1 MKLDKRNNTTS
12 KKQQQQ
18 QQQKKN
24 IDVILTKCDI
34 NANFAIYCQSGAI
47 FIFSSLIILQ
57 KLKAELKNLQHSSH
71 TIALSKGTIFAK
83 NAYFYKKMLASTKL
97 EGPWY

>member
-12 KKQQQQ
+12 KQQQQQQQQ

-47 FIFSSLIILQ
+47 FIFSSLIIFYLT
-57 KLKAELKNLQHSSH
+57 KTES
-71 TIALSKGTIFAK
+71 GT
-83 NAYFYKKMLASTKL
+83 KKSPT
-97 EGPWY
+97 